1 MGTDSVSVYFAGAL
15 FDHKDLL
22 GNAVLADKIREV
34 SGGRYRCV
42 LPQNLQG
49 EDCGAK
55 RVRDADILE
64 LLSCDA
70 ALFGFDGSELDSG
83 TVVEFMFAKFA
94 DIPAVVLRTDFRGG
108 GDCENAGAGEGGAF
122 PWNLMAAF
130 YPRTETVLADA
141 GRMYRSHLGGA
152 GEPGGAA
159 DGIAAAFR
167 AAEELAE
174 TVVGAL
180 EKAVGAPPE
189 MPARLRAGVYE
200 WLGRMPGFADA
211 SAPGKILAALE
222 RKIAKKIL

>member
-1 MGTDSVSVYFAGAL
+1 MGRESVSVYFAGAL
-15 FDHKDLL
+15 FNHKDLL

-34 SGGRYRCV
+34 SGGRYRCA

-49 EDCGAK
+49 GDCGAK

-94 DIPAVVLRTDFRGG
+94 DIPSVVLRTDFRGG
-108 GDCENAGAGEGGAF
+108 GDCENAGGCEGAF
-122 PWNLMAAF
+122 PWNLMAAV

-141 GRMYRSHLGGA
+141 GQMYRRHLGGSEA
-152 GEPGGAA
+152 PGGDA

-180 EKAVGAPPE
+180 EKVVGAPPE
-189 MPARLRAGVYE
+189 MPARLRPGVYE
-200 WLGRMPGFADA
+200 WLGRMPGFSDA
-211 SAPGKILAALE
+211 SASGKILAALE